1 MDVNK
6 NRNEWMW
13 LDKVNT
19 WLKRHGFL
27 AWLLDFSVLML
38 FAMITG
44 ILVFQIPFLPT
55 YLKGN
60 YVFPLFI
67 NILVLLY
74 YAYGSILLENIQ
86 KIADFFDMD
95 VQELDPRYL
104 SVHNPTSFSLEFTDI
119 FQSLDQSR
127 KQAVT
132 DFAKKELENQTTEE
146 RLKDDYFPYKV
157 YESYQTF
164 LNKPEQADIVWLDK
178 ELDYDIALWIRTD
191 SLEPKYP
198 QGSVAL
204 IKNTHFEF
212 AGAIY
217 AIDYDGQTILKRVF
231 NDPTGIRLISLNK
244 KYSDKFIPHQ
254 EEPKVIGRVM
264 AAFMPLDLSEQ
275 AKKPL

>member
-1 MDVNK
+1 MARGRGVASP
-6 NRNEWMW
+6 R
-13 LDKVNT
+13 DKEAMRLISKKIKT
-19 WLKRHGFL
+19 LLKQKQIKQIELSRG
-27 AWLLDFSVLML
+27 
-38 FAMITG
+38 TG
-44 ILVFQIPFLPT
+44 IPASTLTGYI
-55 YLKGN
+55 KGN
-60 YVFPLFI
+60 SLPV
-67 NILVLLY
+67 
-74 YAYGSILLENIQ
+74 LENMQ
-86 KIADFFDMD
+86 KIADFFDID

-104 SVHNPTSFSLEFTDI
+104 SVHSPTPFSLEFTDI

-157 YESYQTF
+157 YESFQTF

-264 AAFMPLDLSEQ
+264 AAFMPLDLSEHAQ
-275 AKKPL
+275 KPL

>member
-1 MDVNK
+1 M
-6 NRNEWMW
+6 
-13 LDKVNT
+13 
-19 WLKRHGFL
+19 
-27 AWLLDFSVLML
+27 
-38 FAMITG
+38 
-44 ILVFQIPFLPT
+44 
-55 YLKGN
+55 
-60 YVFPLFI
+60 
-67 NILVLLY
+67 
-74 YAYGSILLENIQ
+74 
-86 KIADFFDMD
+86 
-95 VQELDPRYL
+95 
-104 SVHNPTSFSLEFTDI
+104 
-119 FQSLDQSR
+119 
-127 KQAVT
+127 T

-275 AKKPL
+275 AQKPL